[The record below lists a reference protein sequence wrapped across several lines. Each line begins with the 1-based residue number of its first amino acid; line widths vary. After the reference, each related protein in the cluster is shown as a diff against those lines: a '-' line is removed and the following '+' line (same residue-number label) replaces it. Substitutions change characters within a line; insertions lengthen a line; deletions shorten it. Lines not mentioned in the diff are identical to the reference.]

1 MEKKMANNDE
11 TVAAAAA
18 PKKPARSAS
27 SSPAKTVAAG
37 SGSKPVAKA
46 VAGHAPA
53 KTVASAPVRS
63 APRASAPKTAALKTV
78 AGPSAAAAKTVAD
91 SPSATVAVSSSKTS
105 SAGKKTRKI
114 GKYDVIKKLAQG
126 GMGAVYIGF
135 DPDLQQK
142 VIIKKQIL
150 KDNRNAEERFK
161 QEAKILRDLQS
172 PNIVNTYEYFKIGKG
187 SYFVEELIDG
197 SSLDS
202 LLEKYKQYRASEIN
216 DNPNSDWANEGPIG
230 TALALFIFRE
240 ACYGLQF
247 AHSNGIVHRD
257 IKPGNLLISKDGKIK
272 LTDFGIAANDKM
284 EDTSIDSEDI
294 DSDDGASESGDSLTV
309 AGAILGTPSYMSPE
323 QAVDSSEVDE
333 KADVFSMGV
342 MLYEMLTGEKPFD
355 MPIDLGT
362 LKPNENVM
370 AAIRKGKFN
379 NDPRKLNSS
388 IPLSILCMLKKMLKF
403 NPSARCSISSVIK
416 VLDKYLSKFETDRLE
431 KELETAVKACDKGE
445 HHRIVFFKP
454 RKPIALG
461 IVSAVLAAVLIGIVA
476 WNLQEK
482 RAADYRMQKIA
493 YRDNGSFKAARL
505 IMKTPKEDAGVDGVN
520 FPIVAYFYKDD
531 KANPSDVVCKGDD
544 KEDDISDSSVN
555 FSLMEPSELTEGQ
568 KKSMFNYY
576 SSDLFYVKGGNYRV
590 KLVFGSYIIW
600 KTIKID
606 LSDDKEKN
614 LVPEKIWIEELA
626 VQYSGMQKNREIV
639 VIPTVVDL
647 KTEKVIKN
655 AVITVENSK
664 KKYVPFKDLTEYEK
678 KTMKIWRVRATA
690 DGYSSSEFSIK
701 PDWYQDKI
709 LINIGLESL
718 R

>member
-1 MEKKMANNDE
+1 MEKKMENNDK
-11 TVAAAAA
+11 TVAAPSA
-18 PKKPARSAS
+18 PKRPARPA
-27 SSPAKTVAAG
+27 SSPAKTVASG
-37 SGSKPVAKA
+37 SGSKPAAKTVASP
-46 VAGHAPA
+46 APA
-53 KTVASAPVRS
+53 KTVASTVA
-63 APRASAPKTAALKTV
+63 AKPKTVSATV
-78 AGPSAAAAKTVAD
+78 
-91 SPSATVAVSSSKTS
+91 SATVAGSSSARIS
-105 SAGKKTRKI
+105 STERKVRKI
-114 GKYDVIKKLAQG
+114 GKYEVIKKLAQG

-172 PNIVNTYEYFKIGKG
+172 PNIVNTYEYFKIGKS

-202 LLEKYKQYRASEIN
+202 LLDKYKRYRASEIN
-216 DNPNSDWANEGPIG
+216 DNPNSDWAKEGPIG
-230 TALALFIFRE
+230 TALALYIFRE

-247 AHSNGIVHRD
+247 AHANGIVHRD

-284 EDTSIDSEDI
+284 EDTSIDSEEI
-294 DSDDGASESGDSLTV
+294 EEEEVSSDNADTLTV
-309 AGAILGTPSYMSPE
+309 AGAILGTPAYMSPE

-355 MPIDLGT
+355 LPIDLNT
-362 LKPNENVM
+362 LKPNESVM
-370 AAIRKGKFN
+370 GAIKKGKFN
-379 NDPRKLNSS
+379 NDPKKLNPS
-388 IPLSILCMLKKMLKF
+388 IPCSILSVLKKMLKF
-403 NPSARCSISSVIK
+403 KPENRISILNVIK
-416 VLDKYLSKFETDRLE
+416 VLDKYISRYETDRLE
-431 KELETAVKACDKGE
+431 KELETAVKACDRNE

-454 RKPIALG
+454 RKPVALIA
-461 IVSAVLAAVLIGIVA
+461 VSTILAAVLVFGIFTIEHRKYTD
-476 WNLQEK
+476 WYQSN
-482 RAADYRMQKIA
+482 KIS
-493 YRDNGSFKAARL
+493 YRDNGSFKAVRM
-505 IMKTPKEDAGVDGVN
+505 IMKTPKEDANVDGVN

-531 KANPSDVVCKGDD
+531 KANPSDIVCTGKS
-544 KEDDISDSSVN
+544 EDDDFSDTSVD
-555 FSLMEPSELTEGQ
+555 FALMDASELTDGQ

-576 SSDLFYVKGGNYRV
+576 SSDLFYAKAGNYRV

-600 KTIKID
+600 KTIKIE
-606 LSDDKEKN
+606 LSDDKKKN
-614 LVPEKIWIEELA
+614 LEPEKIWIEELA
-626 VQYSGMQKNREIV
+626 IQYSGMQKNKDMV

-647 KTEKVIKN
+647 KTEKTIKN

-664 KKYVPFKDLTEYEK
+664 KKYVPIKELTEYEK